1 MITDNFPNLGKE
13 NYPEA
18 EALRTPTKI
27 DKSRPTPRHTVIT
40 LEKYGGK
47 EKNLKSGKTEVSIL
61 QGKTHKASR
70 FFNRTLK
77 ARREWCELEKSAA
90 KILYPARLS
99 F

>member
-40 LEKYGGK
+40 LENMVVKK
-47 EKNLKSGKTEVSIL
+47 
-61 QGKTHKASR
+61 
-70 FFNRTLK
+70 
-77 ARREWCELEKSAA
+77 
-90 KILYPARLS
+90 KILKVVKQKSVSYKGKPIRLVDFS
-99 F
+99 TEL